1 MTNNNTHPIWV
12 KIEED
17 NEFGQYVNAS
27 GKRFNIQ
34 SCVAIY
40 HPQQLTPEQLGW
52 ERYDSEQAALEANE
66 LTPYV
71 DPEAQEEME
80 AMKLTEV
87 ETVKK

>member
-1 MTNNNTHPIWV
+1 MTTNNTHPIWV

-71 DPEAQEEME
+71 DPEAQAEME
-80 AMKLTEV
+80 AMKLTEE